1 MPAKAASV
9 PATCRGRR
17 RSTPS
22 RARINSVNSGPLVST
37 SDEENAVD
45 MSMPQV
51 TMPTCAVWPTRP
63 AAAKRGQS
71 PRSGTDLARCLRYT
85 SASSAKP
92 SSGSVRKRMKRNGPT
107 STASSTYLVIAKFA
121 PHTTMIA
128 IAASRE
134 SCEAVQAIEAEKVH

>member
-1 MPAKAASV
+1 MPAKATSV

-22 RARINSVNSGPLVST
+22 SARISSVNSGPLVST

-51 TMPTCAVWPTRP
+51 TMPTCSVWPISP
-63 AAAKRGQS
+63 AATKRGQS
-71 PRSGTDLARCLRYT
+71 ARRGTDLARCRRYT

-92 SSGSVRKRMKRNGPT
+92 SSGSVRKRMNRNGAT
-107 STASSTYLVIAKFA
+107 SIASSTYLVTAKFA
-121 PHTTMIA
+121 PHTTIIA
-128 IAASRE
+128 MAAIRE
-134 SCEAVQAIEAEKVH
+134 RREADQAIEAEKVH